1 MRRDKG
7 QRDGEPLP
15 GAEKNGGDDATE
27 AGGGNLHR
35 GRGATAWG
43 REEGGD
49 DATEVSCLGLR
60 CGIKNTERT
69 GATAQESVDGAEPLP
84 GPKTASHCSG

>member
-1 MRRDKG
+1 MCFQKNREITRRQIDGSTHKKNAKRERKSNKSCLKDKG
-7 QRDGEPLP
+7 
-15 GAEKNGGDDATE
+15 DATE

-49 DATEVSCLGLR
+49 VTEADEV
-60 CGIKNTERT
+60 
-69 GATAQESVDGAEPLP
+69 
-84 GPKTASHCSG
+84 KT